1 MNVKTTFYYFI
12 GFIFLSLSFNLKAQ
26 EKVTTFGIQFKPIV
40 PLNYIDG
47 GKQAKEQNNIS
58 FEIDPKVGLS
68 FGMVIRKGLTKNI
81 SLETGINYLRRNFS
95 LSINDKDS
103 AFSSNSKFR
112 LVTYEIPVSGLV
124 YVQLGR
130 EMFMN
135 VSGGLSVDVYPT
147 PLFVSEYE
155 VFANAVNRKSWVQLS
170 LIANVGWE
178 YRTRKSG
185 YWYVGFSFHR
195 PFSSLMQSFV
205 TYEAYNRNEEARF
218 DLSGNYLTID
228 LRYFFHED
236 KEKKAP
242 PKKDFRQKKPEHLK

>member
-1 MNVKTTFYYFI
+1 MNVKTTFYFFI
-12 GFIFLSLSFNLKAQ
+12 SFLLLISFDMKAQ
-26 EKVTTFGIQFKPIV
+26 ENITTFGVQFKPII

-47 GKQAKEQNNIS
+47 GKQSKEQNNIT
-58 FEIDPKVGLS
+58 FEIEPKVGLS
-68 FGMVIRKGLTKNI
+68 FGMVVRKGLTKNI
-81 SLETGINYLRRNFS
+81 SLETGINYLRRNFN

-103 AFSSNSKFR
+103 AFTSNSKFR

-135 VSGGLSVDVYPT
+135 VSGGMSVDLYPT
-147 PLFVSEYE
+147 PLFVNEFE
-155 VFANAVNRKSWVQLS
+155 VFANAVNRKSWVQVS

-178 YRTRKSG
+178 YRTRNSG

-195 PFSSLMQSFV
+195 PFSSLMQSIV
-205 TYEAYNRNEEARF
+205 TYEAFNRKEEARF
-218 DLSGNYLTID
+218 ELSGNYLTID

>member
-1 MNVKTTFYYFI
+1 MNVKTTFYFFI
-12 GFIFLSLSFNLKAQ
+12 SFLLLISFDMKAQ
-26 EKVTTFGIQFKPIV
+26 ENITTFGVQFKPII

-47 GKQAKEQNNIS
+47 GKQSKEQNSIT
-58 FEIDPKVGLS
+58 FEIEPKVGLS
-68 FGMVIRKGLTKNI
+68 FGMVVRKGLTKNI
-81 SLETGINYLRRNFS
+81 SLETGINYLRRNFN

-103 AFSSNSKFR
+103 AFTSNSKFR

-135 VSGGLSVDVYPT
+135 VSGGMSVDLYPT
-147 PLFVSEYE
+147 PLFVNEFE
-155 VFANAVNRKSWVQLS
+155 VFANAVNRKSWVQVS

-178 YRTRKSG
+178 YRTRNSG

-195 PFSSLMQSFV
+195 PFSSLMQSIV
-205 TYEAYNRNEEARF
+205 TYEAFNRKEEARF
-218 DLSGNYLTID
+218 ELSGNYLTID